1 MRVYKIGENCKRRNL
16 NGIVA
21 RVEEAKACPAK
32 CGVNAIN
39 YPPPESHWKNV
50 ELDQG
55 SFVSSFLWAW
65 QSLSVTEALKEALQK
80 EGFEGLAFEPTKIVK
95 DDRPRRDRKKLPLD
109 QIPQFHRVKLLTSIP
124 LHQDFVE
131 LYNVR
136 RDCPV
141 CQSLR
146 TDRTLEPYILDGNHL
161 PGTDIFDA
169 SWEGELFD
177 GPFCSERAKAFLENY
192 PQTFCNFTQVELRN

>member
-1 MRVYKIGENCKRRNL
+1 MYGLAAKL
-16 NGIVA
+16 
-21 RVEEAKACPAK
+21 EEVTACPTK

-39 YPPPESHWKNV
+39 YPPLEPHWKNV
-50 ELDQG
+50 ELEQG
-55 SFVSSFLWAW
+55 CFVSSFLWAW
-65 QSLSVTEALKEALQK
+65 QSLSVTAALKEALQK
-80 EGFEGLAFEPTKIVK
+80 ERFEGLAFEPTKIVK
-95 DDRPRRDRKKLPLD
+95 DDRPSRDRKKLPLD
-109 QIPQFHRVKLLTSIP
+109 QIPQFYRLKRLTAIP
-124 LHQDFVE
+124 LHQDFVD

-146 TDRTLEPYILDGNHL
+146 TDRTLEPYILDGNHH

-177 GPFCSERAKAFLENY
+177 GPFCSERAKSFLEKY
-192 PQTFCNFTQVELRN
+192 PKTYCRFTEVELRD